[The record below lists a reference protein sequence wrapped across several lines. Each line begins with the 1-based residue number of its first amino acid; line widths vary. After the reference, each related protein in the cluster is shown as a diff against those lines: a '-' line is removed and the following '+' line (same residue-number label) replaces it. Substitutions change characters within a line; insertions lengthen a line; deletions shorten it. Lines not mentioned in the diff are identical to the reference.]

1 MYITLK
7 KKLKMQD
14 EEKKTILQQSKS
26 SGRNRYGRSKN

>member
-26 SGRNRYGRSKN
+26 NGRNKT